1 MKNDRL
7 ETIEKIFHEALE
19 HPATYRGAF
28 LAEAC
33 ASDPELR
40 DEVASLLSFEETD
53 SSFIE
58 DSPASVAA
66 EMLGQNSSENLIGT
80 SLGRYKIV
88 QLLGVGGMGEVYL
101 AEDQTLERKVALKVL
116 PEAFVADEDRMARFL
131 IEAKTVS
138 ALNHPN
144 IITIHEIREAGGK
157 HFIATEYIAGQ
168 TLRKYAASVPL
179 TIEAVVD
186 IAIQIASALEDAHSA
201 GIIHR
206 DIKPDNVM
214 VRPDGLVKILDFGI
228 AELIEPLD
236 ADTAG
241 TLAESNRPGVIIGS
255 ANYMSP
261 EQARGDKVDTRSDIF
276 SFGSVMYEMVAKKKA
291 FNGDRIFDTL
301 AAITEKEAASL
312 DDLAPSLPDSIK
324 GIIRKAMEKDVAKR
338 YQSATE
344 LLNDLR
350 AAKQSLEFE
359 AANESY
365 ISNGGKQPN
374 GVPSDEFV
382 RTAQSNHSRSSSN
395 VWPMRFFAAF
405 GLLLVATLGG
415 YWYQYVSADKQKD
428 SIAVMPFVNETGDD
442 EIDYLSDGMTDNLIR
457 DLSGIP
463 GLAIK
468 ARSSVFAFKGRD
480 VSAKQIG
487 NELSVD
493 AVLYGRL
500 SKVGDRILI
509 DIELVNAATLDVVWS
524 QRYNRRLANL
534 VPLQSGIA
542 RDVAQRLRPELSDNE
557 EKRVLKTVTSNSEAQ
572 QLYLKGRF
580 HWNKRNAKELQKAA
594 GYFQSAIELDPEF
607 ALAYAGLADA
617 YAVMPLYGSF
627 RPNEYKPKAKVAA
640 LRALEL
646 NPNLAEAHNS
656 LGYIL
661 NSYDFDWEGAER
673 EYRNAIELNPNYAT
687 ARQWYAE
694 NLAFRGRTDEALEQI
709 SKALELDPLSLV
721 INRMKGNV
729 LGFAGRHDEAIEQH
743 WRTIELY
750 PENSL
755 VRINLGEAFAAK
767 GMYKEAVEQFLIGLK
782 MDGKKNY
789 ELRRLEYGFKLKGWK
804 GFWMEYLAG
813 LITLRKAIIEDDP
826 RAYFANEHMAFAY
839 AATGNR
845 EKALEF
851 LEMAYNERDP
861 NLITIR
867 KSEAYDFLLND
878 PRYQELLVK
887 IGLN

>member
-1 MKNDRL
+1 MKNERL
-7 ETIEKIFHEALE
+7 DTIEKIFHEALE
-19 HPATYRGAF
+19 RPATYRGAF
-28 LAEAC
+28 LDEAC

-53 SSFIE
+53 SSFID

-88 QLLGVGGMGEVYL
+88 QLLGIGGMGEVYL

-116 PEAFVADEDRMARFL
+116 PEAFVADDDRMARFL
-131 IEAKTVS
+131 LEAKTVS

-144 IITIHEIREAGGK
+144 IITIHEISEADGK
-157 HFIATEYIAGQ
+157 HFIATEYIAGL
-168 TLRKYAASVPL
+168 TLKKYAASVPL
-179 TIEAVVD
+179 AFNAVVD
-186 IAIQIASALEDAHSA
+186 ISIQIASALEDAHSA

-206 DIKPDNVM
+206 DIKPDNIM
-214 VRPDGLVKILDFGI
+214 VRSNGLVKILDFGI

-236 ADTAG
+236 AETAG
-241 TLAESNRPGVIIGS
+241 TLAERNRPGVIVGS

-261 EQARGDKVDTRSDIF
+261 EQARGDKVDPRSDIF

-301 AAITEKEAASL
+301 AAITEREAASL
-312 DDLAPSLPDSIK
+312 DDLAPSLPESIK
-324 GIIRKAMEKDVAKR
+324 RVIRKAMEKDVAKR

-344 LLNDLR
+344 LLHDLR
-350 AAKQSLEFE
+350 AAKHSLEFG
-359 AANESY
+359 AANGSHV
-365 ISNGGKQPN
+365 SSAGDQPN
-374 GVPSDEFV
+374 GMTSGEFV
-382 RTAQSNHSRSSSN
+382 TTAQANNSRSFSR
-395 VWPMRFFAAF
+395 VFRPMSIIAF
-405 GLLLVATLGG
+405 GLLLVASVGA
-415 YWYQYVSADKQKD
+415 YWYQYVSADKQID

-463 GLAIK
+463 ELAIK
-468 ARSSVFAFKGRD
+468 ARSSVFTFKGRD

-487 NELSVD
+487 SELNVD

-500 SKVGDRILI
+500 SKVDDRILI
-509 DIELVNAATLDVVWS
+509 DLELVNAATLDVVWS

-534 VPLQSGIA
+534 VELQSGIA
-542 RDVAQRLRPELSDNE
+542 RDVAQKLRPALSTNE
-557 EKRVLKTVTSNSEAQ
+557 EEPFTKTGTSNSEAQ

-594 GYFQSAIELDPEF
+594 SYFHSAIELDPEF

-627 RPNEYKPKAKVAA
+627 RPTEYKPKAKVAA

-661 NSYDFDWEGAER
+661 NSYDFNWEGAER
-673 EYRNAIELNPNYAT
+673 EYKTAIELNPNYAT

-694 NLAFRGRTDEALEQI
+694 HLALRGRDDEALEQI
-709 SKALELDPLSLV
+709 AKALEIDPLSLV
-721 INRMKGNV
+721 INRMRGNV

-743 WRTIELY
+743 RRTIELY

-767 GMYKEAVEQFLIGLK
+767 GMYKEAVEQFLVGLK
-782 MDGKKNY
+782 MNGKKNY
-789 ELRRLEYGFKLKGWK
+789 ELRRLEYAFKLKGWK

-813 LITLRKAIIEDDP
+813 LITLRKAIIEDD
-826 RAYFANEHMAFAY
+826 AASYFANEHMAFAY

-851 LEMAYNERDP
+851 LEKAYTERDP
-861 NLITIR
+861 NLMTIR
-867 KSEAYDFLLND
+867 KSEAYDVLLGD
-878 PRYQELLVK
+878 TRYQDLLAK